1 MRPLFLI
8 ILLANL
14 AVLGFG
20 QGLFGPP
27 PSEDGRTPRRLS
39 ERQQNSIALGN
50 PLPAE
55 PAPAPV
61 QSK

>member
-27 PSEDGRTPRRLS
+27 PSEDGRAPRRLS
-39 ERQQNSIALGN
+39 ERQQNAIALGA
-50 PLPAE
+50 PLPAQ
-55 PAPAPV
+55 PTPV
-61 QSK
+61 AEQSK